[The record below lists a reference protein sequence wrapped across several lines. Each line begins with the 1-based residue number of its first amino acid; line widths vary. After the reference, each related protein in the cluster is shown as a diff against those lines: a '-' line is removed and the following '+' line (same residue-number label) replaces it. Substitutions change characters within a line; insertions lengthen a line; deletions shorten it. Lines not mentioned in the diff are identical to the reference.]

1 MNAAQA
7 KAHIATLTSTDEL
20 LHILETDARATVVN
34 AAKDRL
40 AALQAEA
47 TGTEVATEE
56 APEQEAPVETDEA
69 AGTEEQASDEAP
81 EVEEQDADDEQAD
94 EQDADEAPAAP
105 AADAPWTHSG
115 KATTASP
122 RANYLVKNPNAP
134 GLLGYK
140 GKLYTR
146 AQVSANAALA
156 EAMYRAGCK
165 AVIKAK
171 N

>member
-56 APEQEAPVETDEA
+56 ALEQEAPA
-69 AGTEEQASDEAP
+69 EQAEAP

-115 KATTASP
+115 KATTAAP
-122 RANYLVKNPNAP
+122 RANYLVKNPNAT
-134 GLLGYK
+134 GLLGYN